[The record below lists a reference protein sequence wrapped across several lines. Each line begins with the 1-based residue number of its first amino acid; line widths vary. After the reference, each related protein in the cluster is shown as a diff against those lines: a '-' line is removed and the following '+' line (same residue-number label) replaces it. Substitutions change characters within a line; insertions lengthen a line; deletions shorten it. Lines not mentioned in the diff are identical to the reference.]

1 MVRIYIRGHFLGEG
15 RNMPVTKTIAKRIRQ
30 AEKARVR
37 NKHYNSMMKTAI
49 RKALATDSAESA
61 TELGRSAIS
70 LIDKVAGHGIIHKN
84 KAANQ
89 KSRIAKHMATFS

>member
-1 MVRIYIRGHFLGEG
+1 
-15 RNMPVTKTIAKRIRQ
+15 MPVKKTIAKRIRQ

-49 RKALATDSAESA
+49 KRAMA
-61 TELGRSAIS
+61 TEDAETATTLGTTAIS
-70 LIDKVAGHGIIHKN
+70 LIDKVASNGIIHKN

-89 KSRIAKHMATFS
+89 KSRVSKHMGSFS

>member
-1 MVRIYIRGHFLGEG
+1 
-15 RNMPVTKTIAKRIRQ
+15 MPVSKSIAKRIRQ

-37 NKHYNSMMKTAI
+37 NKHYNTMMKTAI
-49 RKALATDSAESA
+49 KKALASDSAESA
-61 TELGRSAIS
+61 SELGRSAIS

-89 KSRIAKHMATFS
+89 KSRIAKHMGSFS

>member
-1 MVRIYIRGHFLGEG
+1 
-15 RNMPVTKTIAKRIRQ
+15 MPVKKTIAKRIRQ

-49 RKALATDSAESA
+49 KKTLATADAETA
-61 TELGRSAIS
+61 TATGLTAIS
-70 LIDKVAGHGIIHKN
+70 LIDKVASRGIIHRN

-89 KSRIAKHMATFS
+89 KSRVAKHIASFS

>member
-1 MVRIYIRGHFLGEG
+1 
-15 RNMPVTKTIAKRIRQ
+15 MPVKKTIAKRIRQ

-49 RKALATDSAESA
+49 RKALATEDAETA
-61 TELGRSAIS
+61 TNLGRSAIS
-70 LIDKVAGHGIIHKN
+70 LIDKVASNGIIHRN

-89 KSRIAKHMATFS
+89 KSRVAKHIGSFS